1 MQTDVPVDPLRT
13 LRHSAKMWYVDMCV
27 RFYLYA
33 TTISPYNVVDIPRG
47 AALLS
52 WLTDSRREPAPGPL
66 QILAEQAEG
75 QCQQHRCKR
84 LRADGRAR
92 HHIWVCD
99 ICHLPGPVYTHDLD
113 RAAVVRLGAASE
125 AQQVIDLWSGTPL
138 NAQHRMFIDRADG
151 SFRCREMRDA
161 GLIDMARVEALL
173 PLSFAIAESPT
184 EQDG

>member
-1 MQTDVPVDPLRT
+1 MLTCVYAFTFT
-13 LRHSAKMWYVDMCV
+13 LRQY
-27 RFYLYA
+27 
-33 TTISPYNVVDIPRG
+33 
-47 AALLS
+47 
-52 WLTDSRREPAPGPL
+52 
-66 QILAEQAEG
+66 
-75 QCQQHRCKR
+75 
-84 LRADGRAR
+84 
-92 HHIWVCD
+92 HHIMSSTSPGVLLYCRG
-99 ICHLPGPVYTHDLD
+99 LPIVDESQHQVLCKFLLNKPRANASNIDASVYVPMGEHGITFG
-113 RAAVVRLGAASE
+113 AAVVRLGAASE